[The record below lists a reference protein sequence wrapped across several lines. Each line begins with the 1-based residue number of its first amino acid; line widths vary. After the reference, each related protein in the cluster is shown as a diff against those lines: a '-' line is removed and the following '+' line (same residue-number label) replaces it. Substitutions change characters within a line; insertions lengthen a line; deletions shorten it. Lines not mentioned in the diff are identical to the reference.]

1 MRVPHRNVST
11 STLKPSPYPLPAY
24 RGGIWFS
31 GGIES
36 LLQVSGA
43 IFGGFRHSLA
53 TDPVILP
60 ASIITAAGECD
71 VDVLERPVLQGWP
84 GASLMRMPIR
94 CQT

>member
-1 MRVPHRNVST
+1 
-11 STLKPSPYPLPAY
+11 
-24 RGGIWFS
+24 
-31 GGIES
+31 
-36 LLQVSGA
+36 LQVSGA